1 MKKILLFTLLAVG
14 LAVTAQAATKYDINV
29 AGVEVTSD
37 NASNIKGGDI
47 KSGTVTFD
55 ASTKTL
61 TMTNV
66 TITRTGGGDYAIHN
80 RSYKGLIVK
89 FVGTCN
95 LTTKARVIRFQS
107 GGSWSD
113 SETPSANE
121 CQLVASSG
129 AIVNMTSTDDGAIY
143 VRDFTAVWI
152 KGPGTF
158 NITGNKNGAI
168 AGHGQWNA
176 TGTDLAT
183 IDGVKFSNVK
193 ATVTGSQSCLLGLS
207 AHFYAGANVT
217 LKASYN
223 SSYPVARELYATS
236 KFYNNAAI
244 LAPWGAAFSDNSFVL
259 NGSKVYSQDV
269 FISDNYALLLN
280 DTNFPDNNFRSAML
294 ALYPKGYLITSE
306 LQSLTSLNVNSKN
319 ISSLTGVTKL
329 SYLKTLDCGSNS
341 LTSLPTLP
349 SGLTRLECDLNKL
362 TSLPSLPSGLT
373 YLNCNTNQLTSLP
386 TLPSGI
392 QELYATSN
400 KFTKLT
406 ISNKSSL
413 TTLNVRDNT
422 SLTELSVY
430 NNSALST
437 LMSDGCTVLK
447 TLYCYSNNLSSLTLP
462 GSVTYIDCSGN
473 KLTSLPSL
481 PTTLTYVNCSNNNL
495 SGKLD
500 MSYRSA
506 LKTLYCYGNPSL
518 VQVYAYGSQNLTNI
532 DAHNCSSLT
541 TLDLRANNPGAA
553 VSTLD
558 LSGLPKLESLSCSNH
573 SLTSLNLT
581 ACTSLKTLYAPGN
594 KLTSITG
601 IPSTIESINVGNN
614 KFTTLTII
622 DMRNLKT
629 LNVSDNTAL
638 TSLICEDN
646 ALTSLNYSGCTAL
659 TKIDCEKNQ
668 LTSLG
673 ALPTSVTNLICS
685 SNNLASLPTLPSGMT
700 RLECSFNKITS
711 LSSLPKELNHLSAD
725 NNKLTLLSVAGLGE
739 LQYLYCHNNNL
750 TALSVQGCSSLKNL
764 YCYQNQIKGA
774 EMTSLINSLPTITS
788 DSYSKFR
795 VLFNTGEGNEITA
808 EQVTVVRNKHWIP
821 YQYNGSKWV
830 EISGILPGDLNADG
844 FVNTGDVSI
853 LYGVILETITDPEIV
868 QRADLTGEGVVNTGD
883 VSVLYELILN
893 NN

>member
-14 LAVTAQAATKYDINV
+14 LAVTAQSATKYDINV

-66 TITRTGGGDYAIHN
+66 TITRTGGSDYAIHN

-107 GGSWSD
+107 GGNWSD

-129 AIVNMTSTDDGAIY
+129 AVVNMTSTDDGAIY

-176 TGTDLAT
+176 TGTDLPT

-223 SSYPVARELYATS
+223 SSYPVARDLYATS
-236 KFYNNAAI
+236 KLYNNAAI

-280 DTNFPDNNFRSAML
+280 DTNFPDNNFRNAML
-294 ALYPKGYLITSE
+294 ALYPKGYLSTSE
-306 LQSLTSLNVNSKN
+306 LQSLTSLNVAGKS
-319 ISSLTGVTKL
+319 ISSLTGIGKL
-329 SYLKTLDCGSNS
+329 TYLSKLYCSNNNLASLPALPSS
-341 LTSLPTLP
+341 LTYLSAYN
-349 SGLTRLECDLNKL
+349 NKL

-373 YLNCNTNQLTSLP
+373 YLDAGTNQLTSLP
-386 TLPSGI
+386 TLPSKL
-392 QELYATSN
+392 QTLYVNAN
-400 KFTKLT
+400 KFTALNIT
-406 ISNKSSL
+406 SKSSL
-413 TTLNVRDNT
+413 TALYAQNNTALTSLNCSSNALTTLNFSGCSALKTLYCGYNSLTSLGTLPT
-422 SLTELSVY
+422 SLTELRCP
-430 NNSALST
+430 NNS
-437 LMSDGCTVLK
+437 
-447 TLYCYSNNLSSLTLP
+447 LTA
-462 GSVTYIDCSGN
+462 
-473 KLTSLPSL
+473 LPSL
-481 PTTLTYVNCSNNNL
+481 PTTLTYVNCSNNKL
-495 SGKLD
+495 SGTLD

-518 VQVYAYGSQNLTNI
+518 EKVYAYGSQNLTNI

-541 TLDLRANNPGAA
+541 TLDLRASNPGAA

-573 SLTSLNLT
+573 SLTFLNLT

-594 KLTSITG
+594 KLTTIMG
-601 IPSTIESINVGNN
+601 IPSTIETINVGNN
-614 KFTTLTII
+614 KFTTLTIT

-638 TSLICEDN
+638 TSLVCEN
-646 ALTSLNYSGCTAL
+646 NVLTSLNYSGCTAL
-659 TKIDCEKNQ
+659 TKIDCENNQ

-685 SNNLASLPTLPSGMT
+685 FNNLASLPTLPSGMT
-700 RLECSFNKITS
+700 RLECRFNKITS
-711 LSSLPKELNHLSAD
+711 LSSLPSGLTYLSAN

-739 LQYLYCHNNNL
+739 LQYLYCQNNNL

-764 YCYQNQIKGA
+764 YCFQNQIKGA

-788 DSYSKFR
+788 DSYSEFN
-795 VLFNTGEGNEITA
+795 VLYNTGEGNEITA